1 MTGWYAVGIDPSLSG
16 TGIAQ
21 ADGLLMTIKTHAKPG
36 RKNNRLQT
44 IHKAAFDAAGGGHWA
59 GKPALVMVEDL
70 PTHAKSAGL
79 TGQAQGVVRL
89 ALVDAGVS
97 MMFLAPATLKKFATG
112 KGNADKAAMIAA
124 WNARNHARVT
134 DDNQADA
141 AWLRQYGRTLMHIAS
156 HQTVHLP
163 LERQPKSFED
173 DIEMARRILA
183 GDVFQ

>member
-1 MTGWYAVGIDPSLSG
+1 MTGWRAVGIDPSLSG

-21 ADGLLMTIKTHAKPG
+21 ADGLLLTVKTHAKPG
-36 RKNNRLQT
+36 RKNNRLQA

-89 ALVDAGVS
+89 GLVDAGVS

-124 WNARNHARVT
+124 WNEKAHAKVT

-141 AWLRQYGRTLMHIAS
+141 AWLRQYGRVLMRIAS
-156 HQTVHLP
+156 GGVVHLP
-163 LERQPKSFED
+163 EARQPKSFDD
-173 DIEMARRILA
+173 DIDVARQILA
-183 GDVFQ
+183 GHVFQ